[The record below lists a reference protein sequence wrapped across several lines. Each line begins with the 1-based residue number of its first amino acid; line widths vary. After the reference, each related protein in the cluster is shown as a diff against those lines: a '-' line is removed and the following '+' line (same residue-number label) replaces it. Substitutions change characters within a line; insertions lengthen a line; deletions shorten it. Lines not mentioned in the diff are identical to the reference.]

1 MLRVPRVVHPDYP
14 SCDLLRTVSKDELSF
29 LFCEITSSWGDHQ
42 NTPCSGFAK
51 GLRFLNIVMTIILH
65 PLSHCNSI
73 TEPYARFLLSLLER
87 LTIDF
92 SSHFI
97 LSLIDVYRNM
107 VTREKLIF
115 PLATTRL
122 LHHFS
127 VSYLESPHFLVMR
140 AIDIATVRQ
149 NEAQLCLKR
158 PQMETTTPPTSFAP
172 SIYAP
177 SSSAGSVTL
186 KVVMAQLQ
194 HMDARLDTLSDE
206 LC

>member
-1 MLRVPRVVHPDYP
+1 
-14 SCDLLRTVSKDELSF
+14 
-29 LFCEITSSWGDHQ
+29 
-42 NTPCSGFAK
+42 
-51 GLRFLNIVMTIILH
+51 
-65 PLSHCNSI
+65 
-73 TEPYARFLLSLLER
+73 
-87 LTIDF
+87 
-92 SSHFI
+92 
-97 LSLIDVYRNM
+97 
-107 VTREKLIF
+107 
-115 PLATTRL
+115 
-122 LHHFS
+122 
-127 VSYLESPHFLVMR
+127 MR